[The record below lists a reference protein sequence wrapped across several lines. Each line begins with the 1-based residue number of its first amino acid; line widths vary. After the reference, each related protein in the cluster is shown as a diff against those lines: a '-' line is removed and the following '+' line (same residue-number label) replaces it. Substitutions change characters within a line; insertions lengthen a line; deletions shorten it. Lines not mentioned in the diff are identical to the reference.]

1 MNGGSITGLH
11 SQPHHDGAYAE
22 VASSDWPD
30 DAMSDPEAAPR
41 RWIAPTLAGI
51 AVLAWVGGML
61 AFAAPMLATLD
72 PVGWTSF
79 IAALCVP
86 PALIGIVWLLAM
98 RTSHAEARRFAATAQ
113 SMRAEA
119 AALERVVATVRR
131 TLAESQ
137 ADLRD
142 QAETLLSLGD
152 AATDRLRGVRAGMAE
167 QVAAIGATTAMLDA
181 AAETTEHR
189 LATVLATLP
198 RAHAETTDIARM
210 LDATGLAASERVAA
224 LDAAL
229 SAVVQRGREADAVA
243 GGAAQRLAAHIARME
258 ATSESAG
265 ARLEAVIATMSGA
278 VDDVLARAADAI
290 DESRKAITAQGD
302 ATIAMVEANG
312 AAIERAGR
320 EGAERLAERVR
331 QIDAAVGALAGQLDD
346 RRRDGE
352 ALLALLD
359 GGLAGV
365 DARFDRLRVT
375 GVERA
380 EAVAGS
386 VAALARA
393 ADLVADALERG
404 DTTAHR
410 VIATAETAL
419 TALEAATRE
428 TDETLPGAL
437 DRLDARIEAS
447 RRGAAAV
454 SPDLDALVAAADRTQ
469 AAIVN
474 VAAMVATQQDTL
486 TRVKQAL
493 LDTLDRGGDRIAAMR
508 SGVDDAMTATVRFSE
523 HAVPRMADA
532 VARVRDAADAA
543 NSATRATLAEILP
556 DTARRLEE
564 DGAAALS
571 RAVDRSVTQQL
582 NDLTAL
588 ADRATT
594 AATTAADHLSRQ
606 LTTIADTG
614 AEVEQRIAAARAERE
629 AADADPFSRRVSL
642 LIEAMHSAAIDIA
655 GSLSTEVSD
664 TAWAA
669 YLKGDRGVFTRRA
682 VRLIDSGQSRQ
693 IAALYDSDDGF
704 RDQVNR
710 YIHDFEAML
719 RHVLALRDGSPMSVT
734 LLSSDIGK
742 LYVVLAQAIERL
754 RN

>member
-11 SQPHHDGAYAE
+11 AQPHHDAAYAE
-22 VASSDWPD
+22 AAGSDWSD
-30 DAMSDPEAAPR
+30 DATPDPEPVPR
-41 RWIAPTLAGI
+41 RWIGPTLAGI

-98 RTSHAEARRFAATAQ
+98 CTSHAEARRFAATAQ

-386 VAALARA
+386 VAALTSA
-393 ADLVADALERG
+393 ADRVSDALERG
-404 DTTAHR
+404 DATAQR

-437 DRLDARIEAS
+437 DRLDVRL
-447 RRGAAAV
+447 RTTRQGAATV
-454 SPDLDALVAAADRTQ
+454 SPELDALAVVADRTQ
-469 AAIVN
+469 AAISDIATM
-474 VAAMVATQQDTL
+474 VAAQQDTL
-486 TRVKQAL
+486 ARVQQAL
-493 LDTLDRGGDRIAAMR
+493 LDTLDRGGERVTALR
-508 SGVDDAMTATVRFSE
+508 SDVDDAMAATVRFSE
-523 HAVPRMADA
+523 HAVPRMAEA

-543 NSATRATLAEILP
+543 SRATRATLAEILP

-564 DGAAALS
+564 DAAAALS
-571 RAVDRSVTQQL
+571 RAVDRSVAQQL
-582 NDLTAL
+582 TDLSAL
-588 ADRATT
+588 ADRATAT
-594 AATTAADHLSRQ
+594 ATEAADHLSRQ